1 MIYQIKAVVQSN
13 TRPCRQ
19 WKRQFIFNIK
29 LGVVERRGRRGREE
43 EGGDEAGE
51 GRERDLPGCGGKK
64 NMGDRPT
71 CGSPILQISAN
82 IRDRKEI

>member
-1 MIYQIKAVVQSN
+1 MDGGA
-13 TRPCRQ
+13 
-19 WKRQFIFNIK
+19 
-29 LGVVERRGRRGREE
+29 ERRK
-43 EGGDEAGE
+43 GGDEAGE